1 MTIGKNFCL
10 APFTQ
15 ITYGPLDTASPCP
28 YLGGDIWNFSPNAKL
43 KDIWLSEEYE
53 SLRKSFKENNKDI
66 QCSRCW
72 KEEEHGKQSARNI
85 NFQFKYKEKIVDFI
99 NGGYKSGP
107 RQINLRVSNI
117 CNLRCRSCNSQSS
130 VTFNIEGKYY
140 EEKNNLQPTFYTK
153 FPNSFEFSDQQI
165 DGIIELSANL
175 RRIEFYGGEPLV
187 DKPTLLLL
195 EKLIESGKSKEVTL
209 FYNTNGITVPT
220 QKHLD
225 LWRHFESLEF
235 NFSID
240 GVDNHFTYIRHPG
253 KWEDLLKNVDFIK
266 NKLPKILGIDVM
278 CLAICTIQTLNI
290 YYLAEL
296 INECNRL
303 ELKYFLNMVTQPDYY
318 NIQHIPT
325 EVKKNIINK
334 LLELPQKSDVT
345 SIISI
350 LELEYNEKYWEEF
363 KFWTKQK
370 DSYRKENFAS
380 TFPEFFELIKNHY

>member
-1 MTIGKNFCL
+1 MAIGKNFCL

-28 YLGGDIWNFSPNAKL
+28 YLGGDIWNFSPNATL

-153 FPNSFEFSDQQI
+153 FPKSFEFSDQQI

-266 NKLPKILGIDVM
+266 NKLSKILGIDVM

-303 ELKYFLNMVTQPDYY
+303 ELKYFLNMVTQPEYY

-350 LELEYNEKYWEEF
+350 LELECNEKYWEEF